1 MEFKGICVSD
11 GKPRRIIVENGVY
24 KSVEEISYSGDSFLS
39 VGFTDMQVNG
49 YLGIDYSG
57 PDLTIEGIRQVVV
70 ALMKTGTLHHVAT
83 IITNS
88 EERII
93 RNLRIMAEAV
103 RKDRLIRDS
112 LVGIHIEGPF
122 IAMKDGPR
130 GAHDPKYVRK
140 PDIEEARRWQA
151 AAEGLI
157 KIITVAPEQDNAPE
171 FTRQAVKMG
180 INVAIGHCEPTDEQI
195 NRIVEAGAALS
206 THLGNGSSA
215 MLPRLKNHIW
225 TQLADDRLMAGII
238 SDGFHLPY
246 SVLKA
251 FRRTKGLDK
260 LILVSDV
267 IPHAGLK
274 PGPSKWG
281 DINVEICEDG
291 HIALAGTQLL
301 AGAGHLLDWD
311 LRVFCEAT
319 GTPLEDAIR
328 TVTVNPMKAI
338 GNKEDFSFI
347 PGNKADIIEFRKGD
361 KRLEITGFALG
372 SEEGTGR

>member
-11 GKPRRIIVENGVY
+11 GKARKIVVENGIY
-24 KSVEEISYSGDSFLS
+24 NSVEETEYNGDTYLS
-39 VGFTDMQVNG
+39 PGFTDMQVNG

-57 PDLTIEGIRQVVV
+57 PDLTVEGIRKVTV

-93 RNLRIMAEAV
+93 RNLRVMAEAV
-103 RKDRLIRDS
+103 RTDELIKNS
-112 LVGIHIEGPF
+112 LLGIHIEGPF

-140 PDIEEARRWQA
+140 PDIEEAKRWQK
-151 AAEGLI
+151 AAEGLV
-157 KIITVAPEQDNAPE
+157 KIITVAPEQEGAAE
-171 FTRQAVKMG
+171 FTKQATKLG
-180 INVAIGHCEPTDEQI
+180 FHVAIGHCEPTDEQI
-195 NRIVEAGAALS
+195 NNMVEAGATLS

-225 TQLADDRLMAGII
+225 TQLADDRLSAGII
-238 SDGFHLPY
+238 SDSFHLPL

-291 HIALAGTQLL
+291 HIALAGTSLL

-328 TVTVNPMKAI
+328 TVTINPMRSI
-338 GNKEDFSFI
+338 GEKEDFSFR
-347 PGNKADIIEFRKGD
+347 PGNKADIIAFRKGSR
-361 KRLEITGFALG
+361 RLEIINYALG
-372 SEEGTGR
+372 SVMG